1 MDRQTDR
8 QTDMPKRRV
17 AFRNF
22 ANTTKTLLVTMRKA
36 KENQSGLTPKE
47 YQMLE
52 RWDLVQTRI
61 CAKFIYPVPVTVAV
75 FGRITAST
83 QIYSS

>member
-1 MDRQTDR
+1 
-8 QTDMPKRRV
+8 
-17 AFRNF
+17 
-22 ANTTKTLLVTMRKA
+22 MRKA

-61 CAKFIYPVPVTVAV
+61 CAKFIYPVTV
-75 FGRITAST
+75 GSCSIR
-83 QIYSS
+83 